1 MNEYI
6 AEVLEVMARRNAGEP
21 EFLQAAREVLETLG
35 PVVER
40 HKKYKDHRIL
50 ERVVEPER

>member
-50 ERVVEPER
+50 